1 MLPSLLRRAR
11 RGAALSAVAAL
22 AACDLPSEMPIL
34 QQTWVVPADSV
45 TVGAAD
51 LVPDGVTVFDGPAQT
66 FEVSSPVID
75 IATTLGEVC
84 GQPECQVPGTVTAP
98 TPAFRSADD
107 LLSASLTFPAGITSA
122 TVLDGAFGFDVTN
135 NLGFDPLRPNGNVA
149 PYGEL
154 IITITSGATTFT
166 DTLTGATQSM
176 PNGQTTEYFLL
187 LPTGTYTSSVDI
199 ALVFDVPA
207 GQPAAMNAS
216 NGLAIAASLDA
227 VSLSQATIAVV
238 DEAITT
244 TPSDFDLEDVDFGDQ
259 VEGGALLLTVDNP
272 LTASADLDVVLEA
285 PAQDGQPAVL
295 ISRAINVPAQPT
307 STAEVTLS
315 RNEIQSLLGKTGV
328 TISVTGAVNGTG
340 AGNTITLTPDSRIT
354 VRSQL
359 SLTLNVG
366 A

>member
-1 MLPSLLRRAR
+1 MLPTLLRRVR

-51 LVPDGVTVFDGPAQT
+51 LVPDGVTVFDGAVQT
-66 FEVSSPVID
+66 FEVSSPVIN

-107 LLSASLTFPAGITSA
+107 LLAATLEFPAGITSA
-122 TVLDGAFGFDVTN
+122 TVIDGAFAFDVTN

-154 IITITSGATTFT
+154 IVTITSGATTRT
-166 DTLTGATQSM
+166 DTISGTMQAMPTGATS
-176 PNGQTTEYFLL
+176 TYFLL
-187 LPTGTYTSSVDI
+187 LPEGTYTSSVDI

-207 GQPAAMNAS
+207 GQPADMNAS
-216 NGLAIAASLDA
+216 NGLAIDASLDQ
-227 VSLSQATIAVV
+227 VSLSQASISVV
-238 DEAITT
+238 GEVINT
-244 TPSDFDLEDVDFGDQ
+244 TPSDFDLEGVDFGDE
-259 VEGGALLLTVDNP
+259 VESGALLLSIDNP
-272 LTASADLDVVLEA
+272 LTATADLTMDLAA
-285 PAQDGQPAVL
+285 PAQNGQPAVL
-295 ISRAINVPAQPT
+295 ISRAISIPAQPT
-307 STAEVTLS
+307 STAEISLS
-315 RNEIQSLLGKTGV
+315 AAEIRSLLGKTGV
-328 TISVTGAVNGTG
+328 TISVSGAVNGTG
-340 AGNTITLTPDSRIT
+340 AGNTISLTPGSRIT